1 MKIQDLRIRL
11 TETYFEDLP
20 DEERIRL
27 RSQNQAELR
36 RLSKRDYPFKLKD
49 GTEVLGP
56 VIRFEPYKSDAGRD
70 ETWKDANQQ
79 MVERPNGDRAI
90 MFAVGLGLIT
100 KTPPRKPLNWPGMLG
115 LKEIATAALD
125 ATPDVQE
132 WEGKNLAWTDGH
144 FFWITVNKPHDA
156 SYIAAWNKDNKQIG
170 RLSTSEIASGQKGKW
185 LSISDVSIKEEA
197 LGQRLATMMYKVLL
211 QHMGKQYDGLLGY
224 KPDIVD
230 KRIHRIY
237 KRLGARD
244 YPDWYTVPNPNK
256 PGAVN
261 EQQYLTETTQDLG
274 EFHTYGSTNGY
285 VVDTAN
291 ENDYRYWMRIYGR
304 DPRVQ
309 EFIQTVKRFAILD
322 SIEVQKDARG
332 MGYGNQL
339 IKSFISDAKAAGA
352 EAIIAAVNK
361 TEIQAK
367 GFDLIEWYQKLGF
380 KMMSDN
386 RGNVSVMALRL
397 I

>member
-1 MKIQDLRIRL
+1 MKIQDLRTRL

-20 DEERIRL
+20 DEERTRL

-36 RLSKRDYPFKLKD
+36 WLSKRDYPFKLKD

-79 MVERPNGDRAI
+79 MVERPNGERAI

-115 LKEIATAALD
+115 LKEQ
-125 ATPDVQE
+125 ATPDV
-132 WEGKNLAWTDGH
+132 
-144 FFWITVNKPHDA
+144 
-156 SYIAAWNKDNKQIG
+156 
-170 RLSTSEIASGQKGKW
+170 
-185 LSISDVSIKEEA
+185 
-197 LGQRLATMMYKVLL
+197 
-211 QHMGKQYDGLLGY
+211 
-224 KPDIVD
+224 
-230 KRIHRIY
+230 
-237 KRLGARD
+237 
-244 YPDWYTVPNPNK
+244 
-256 PGAVN
+256 
-261 EQQYLTETTQDLG
+261 QDLG

-322 SIEVQKDARG
+322 SIEVQKDERV

-361 TEIQAK
+361 TEIQTK

-380 KMMSDN
+380 KMIDN
-386 RGNVSVMALRL
+386 RGNVSVMAFRL

>member
-1 MKIQDLRIRL
+1 MKIQDLRTRL

-20 DEERIRL
+20 DEERTRL

-115 LKEIATAALD
+115 LKE
-125 ATPDVQE
+125 
-132 WEGKNLAWTDGH
+132 
-144 FFWITVNKPHDA
+144 
-156 SYIAAWNKDNKQIG
+156 
-170 RLSTSEIASGQKGKW
+170 
-185 LSISDVSIKEEA
+185 
-197 LGQRLATMMYKVLL
+197 
-211 QHMGKQYDGLLGY
+211 
-224 KPDIVD
+224 
-230 KRIHRIY
+230 
-237 KRLGARD
+237 
-244 YPDWYTVPNPNK
+244 
-256 PGAVN
+256 AV
-261 EQQYLTETTQDLG
+261 QDLG
-274 EFHTYGSTNGY
+274 EFKPYGSTNGY
-285 VVDTAN
+285 VVDTDD
-291 ENDYRYWMRIYGR
+291 ENNYKRWLIIYGR

-332 MGYGNQL
+332 MRYGNQL

-380 KMMSDN
+380 KMIDN

>member
-1 MKIQDLRIRL
+1 MKIQDLRTSL

-20 DEERIRL
+20 DEERTRL

-36 RLSKRDYPFKLKD
+36 RLSKQDYPFKLKD
-49 GTEVLGP
+49 GTKVLGP
-56 VIRFEPYKSDAGRD
+56 VIRFEPYKSDAGRE

-79 MVERPNGDRAI
+79 MVERPNGERAI

-115 LKEIATAALD
+115 LKEQAA
-125 ATPDVQE
+125 PDVQE

-156 SYIAAWNKDNKQIG
+156 TYIAAWNKDNKQIG
-170 RLSTSEIASGQKGKW
+170 RLSTSEFASGQKGKW
-185 LSISDVSIKEEA
+185 LSISDVSVKEEA
-197 LGQRLATMMYKVLL
+197 LEQRLATRMYKVLL

-261 EQQYLTETTQDLG
+261 EQQYL
-274 EFHTYGSTNGY
+274 
-285 VVDTAN
+285 
-291 ENDYRYWMRIYGR
+291 
-304 DPRVQ
+304 
-309 EFIQTVKRFAILD
+309 
-322 SIEVQKDARG
+322 
-332 MGYGNQL
+332 
-339 IKSFISDAKAAGA
+339 
-352 EAIIAAVNK
+352 
-361 TEIQAK
+361 K
-367 GFDLIEWYQKLGF
+367 GFETFTLKRGQDVTAIEQ
-380 KMMSDN
+380 
-386 RGNVSVMALRL
+386 
-397 I
+397 

>member
-1 MKIQDLRIRL
+1 MKIQDLRHIRL

-36 RLSKRDYPFKLKD
+36 RLSKRDYPFKLKN

-79 MVERPNGDRAI
+79 MVERPNGERAI

-115 LKEIATAALD
+115 LKE
-125 ATPDVQE
+125 
-132 WEGKNLAWTDGH
+132 
-144 FFWITVNKPHDA
+144 
-156 SYIAAWNKDNKQIG
+156 
-170 RLSTSEIASGQKGKW
+170 
-185 LSISDVSIKEEA
+185 
-197 LGQRLATMMYKVLL
+197 
-211 QHMGKQYDGLLGY
+211 
-224 KPDIVD
+224 
-230 KRIHRIY
+230 
-237 KRLGARD
+237 
-244 YPDWYTVPNPNK
+244 
-256 PGAVN
+256 AV
-261 EQQYLTETTQDLG
+261 QDLG
-274 EFHTYGSTNGY
+274 EFKPYGSTNGY
-285 VVDTAN
+285 VVDTDD
-291 ENDYRYWMRIYGR
+291 ENNYKRWLIIYGR

-332 MGYGNQL
+332 MRYGNQL

-380 KMMSDN
+380 KMIDN

-397 I
+397 IQDLREREDHPYLLAVEKLKTQHPKVFSGVYLSLRENQPEARGGIWIDSIDASGAGERKGYGTRLLKMLVELADRMRVPLALEAEVEEDEEGDDDWWRLSYFERFGFAQTGDWGSYGAVMFRNPL